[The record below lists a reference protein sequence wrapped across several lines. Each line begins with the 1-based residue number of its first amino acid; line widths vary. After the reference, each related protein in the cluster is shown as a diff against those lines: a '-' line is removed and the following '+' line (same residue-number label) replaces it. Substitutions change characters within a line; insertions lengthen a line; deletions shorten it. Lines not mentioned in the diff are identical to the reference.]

1 MIIANIDNMKHFIH
15 PSLSRESNVTMCTN
29 IYIGK
34 GGKKGGIMVPPF
46 FLVKSSSK
54 NGTVRYFVKIPGT
67 NQHLSLSYLNMSL
80 LLS

>member
-1 MIIANIDNMKHFIH
+1 
-15 PSLSRESNVTMCTN
+15 
-29 IYIGK
+29 
-34 GGKKGGIMVPPF
+34 MVPPF

-67 NQHLSLSYLNMSL
+67 NQRLSLSYLNMSL